1 MLLATLALAGCSAS
15 TPTAGHSAQTT
26 MPTLPGATTTG
37 PSTPTPPGPTST
49 DSTSTAAVGTGMLT
63 LTVEPDDGY
72 RSVDQLIASAR
83 HTIDMTM
90 YELADTQAQGLLI
103 AARQ

>member
-1 MLLATLALAGCSAS
+1 MQRVDTDRGSLR
-15 TPTAGHSAQTT
+15 PDD

>member
-1 MLLATLALAGCSAS
+1 MQRVDTDRGSLR
-15 TPTAGHSAQTT
+15 PDD

-72 RSVDQLIASAR
+72 GPSTS
-83 HTIDMTM
+83 
-90 YELADTQAQGLLI
+90 
-103 AARQ
+103 